1 MRNFIAILITFVPV
15 ILLNVYFFYSKE
27 QNDGINWNHSF
38 ISAIVFAVSYSF
50 ANHYRKN
57 EKIK

>member
-1 MRNFIAILITFVPV
+1 MRNFIAILITFVPML
-15 ILLNVYFFYSKE
+15 LLNVYFLYNKE
-27 QNDGINWNHSF
+27 PNSGVNWNHSF
-38 ISAIVFAVSYSF
+38 ISAVVLAFSYSF

>member
-1 MRNFIAILITFVPV
+1 MRNFIAILITFVPFL
-15 ILLNVYFFYSKE
+15 LLNLYFMYAKE
-27 QNDGINWNHSF
+27 TNSGINWSHSL
-38 ISAIVFAVSYSF
+38 ISAIVFFFSYSF